1 MKGKVSRDKSNFCVV
16 CGAEIPEGFQICLL
30 QYFRFRYLVDEI
42 QQKVRGRRKKS
53 GESIMTGK
61 KKNPKK
67 KRSRAHEA
75 KYERWN

>member
-16 CGAEIPEGFQICLL
+16 CGAEIPEGFQICLDCARAN
-30 QYFRFRYLVDEI
+30 YYKENW
-42 QQKVRGRRKKS
+42 
-53 GESIMTGK
+53 E

-67 KRSRAHEA
+67 KRSHAHEA